1 MCLKLLKYCCYF
13 WNVLCDN
20 KTHNKLVVF
29 GHWIQALSCW
39 VQSAEMVPRMWEP
52 LPLTRGSILPGGSCL
67 RVTPLKGALCQG
79 LHATPHHAKPR
90 DGTPHHTTPRQANA
104 NATSN
109 AKVTPRH
116 APPHHTA
123 PQHWKDQRW
132 IWWDILF
139 PSVSACVCLAREQ
152 VLWWHLALTKVSL
165 KFCILLTSPERL
177 NDKCPFS
184 CQCRGGFP
192 SPS

>member
-1 MCLKLLKYCCYF
+1 MFC
-13 WNVLCDN
+13 VTI
-20 KTHNKLVVF
+20 KTNDKVVVF
-29 GHWIQALSCW
+29 CSLDLTTQLQNAKCWNGPFHVGTPSSDEGLLS
-39 VQSAEMVPRMWEP
+39 S
-52 LPLTRGSILPGGSCL
+52 RGFPVSDSL
-67 RVTPLKGALCQG
+67 RSRAPSVRAS
-79 LHATPHHAKPR
+79 
-90 DGTPHHTTPRQANA
+90 TPHHTTPRQANA

-109 AKVTPRH
+109 ARVTPRH

-139 PSVSACVCLAREQ
+139 PSVSAYVCLAREQ

-165 KFCILLTSPERL
+165 KFGILLTSPERL

-184 CQCRGGFP
+184 CQWRGGFP